1 MAKHSKEFKLIVV
14 QTYLSNTLG
23 YKKTGEQF
31 NLCRS
36 TVQKWVAIYHSL
48 GEDGL
53 SVKKTKENFSPEFK
67 LKVILS
73 IINDGFSNREAA
85 KYFQLREHVL
95 ICAWLRQYRK
105 YGIEGLQPKPKGRLK
120 QMPKPQ
126 QPRIKTSQEDRNKT
140 QEQLL
145 DEIAYLRAEV
155 AYLKKRRAL
164 IQKQKEQEKAEQQRL
179 QASYLN

>member
-1 MAKHSKEFKLIVV
+1 MAKHSQEFKLKVV
-14 QTYLSNTLG
+14 QTYLSNGGG
-23 YKKTGEQF
+23 YRKTGEQF

-36 TVQKWVAIYHSL
+36 IVQKWVAVYHSM

-53 SVKKTKENFSPEFK
+53 SVKKSKNSYSIDFK

-85 KYFQLREHVL
+85 KHFQLREHYM
-95 ICAWLRQYRK
+95 ISTWLRK
-105 YGIEGLQPKPKGRLK
+105 YQAHGIDGLKPKPKGPPK

-126 QPRIKTSQEDRNKT
+126 ITRTKYAQEDHDKT

-145 DEIAYLRAEV
+145 EELAYLRAEV
-155 AYLKKRRAL
+155 AYLKKWRAL
-164 IQKQKEQEKAEQQRL
+164 IQKQKEQEKAEQQWL
-179 QASYLN
+179 QDSYLN

>member
-1 MAKHSKEFKLIVV
+1 MAKHSQEFKLKVV
-14 QTYLSNTLG
+14 QTYLSNGGG

-31 NLCRS
+31 NLCHS
-36 TVQKWVAIYHSL
+36 TVQKWVAVYHSM

-53 SVKKTKENFSPEFK
+53 SVKKSKDSYSIDFK

-73 IINDGFSNREAA
+73 IIDDGFSNREAA

>member
-1 MAKHSKEFKLIVV
+1 MGKHSQEFKLKVV
-14 QTYLSNTLG
+14 QTYLSNGGG

-31 NLCRS
+31 NLCHS
-36 TVQKWVAIYHSL
+36 TVQKWVAVYHSM

-53 SVKKTKENFSPEFK
+53 SVKKSKNSYSIDFK

-85 KYFQLREHVL
+85 KHFQLREHFL
-95 ICAWLRQYRK
+95 ISTWLRK
-105 YGIEGLQPKPKGRLK
+105 YQAHGIDGLKPKPKGRSK
-120 QMPKPQ
+120 QMPKPKIL
-126 QPRIKTSQEDRNKT
+126 RAKSSQEDRDKT

-164 IQKQKEQEKAEQQRL
+164 RLKQEAREVAEQQCL
-179 QASYLN
+179 QSLSQD

>member
-1 MAKHSKEFKLIVV
+1 M
-14 QTYLSNTLG
+14 
-23 YKKTGEQF
+23 
-31 NLCRS
+31 
-36 TVQKWVAIYHSL
+36 

-53 SVKKTKENFSPEFK
+53 SVKKSKDSYSIDFK

-85 KYFQLREHVL
+85 KHFQLREHFM
-95 ICAWLRQYRK
+95 ISTWLRK
-105 YGIEGLQPKPKGRLK
+105 YQAHGIDGLKPKPKGPSK

-126 QPRIKTSQEDRNKT
+126 ITRTKYAQEDRDKT

-145 DEIAYLRAEV
+145 EELAYLRAEV

-164 IQKQKEQEKAEQQRL
+164 IQKQKEQEKAELQRL
-179 QASYLN
+179 QDSCLN